1 MLRNRIQVLDLLKVI
16 AIDGPAGSGK
26 STTAKE
32 VAKRLGWT
40 YLDTGAMYRALGLAV
55 RRAGGNPESLDDV
68 KPSLKTVTLGF
79 GAGFPPPMLLNGE
92 DVSGEIR
99 TPEAGQAASQVSV
112 HSDVRRKM
120 VELQRAIGL
129 KQPCVLEGRDT
140 TTVIF
145 PDAGLKVYLDGTV
158 EVRAKRR
165 LRDYEAQGHPM
176 SLDEVI
182 ADVVERDRRDT
193 SRKDSPLSIAEDAVV
208 IDTTEM
214 DMEQQIQAVMD
225 VALDRFG
232 GAGQ

>member
-1 MLRNRIQVLDLLKVI
+1 MPELLNVI

-55 RRAGGNPESLDDV
+55 RRAGGNPEVLEDV
-68 KPSLKTVTLGF
+68 EPLLNNVEIGF
-79 GAGFPPPMLLNGE
+79 GPGFPPAVLLNGE
-92 DVSGEIR
+92 DVSDQIR
-99 TPEAGQAASQVSV
+99 TPEAGQAASQVST
-112 HSDVRRKM
+112 HSVVRKRM
-120 VELQRAIGL
+120 VELQRAIGI

-145 PDAGLKVYLDGTV
+145 PDAGLKIYVDGSV

-165 LRDYEAQGHPM
+165 LIDYTAQGHEM
-176 SLDEVI
+176 TLDEVI
-182 ADVVERDRRDT
+182 ADVIERDKRDS
-193 SRKDSPLSIAEDAVV
+193 SRKESPLKVAEDAVV

-214 DMEQQIQAVMD
+214 NMEEQIQAVMD

-232 GAGQ
+232 GLGQ

>member
-1 MLRNRIQVLDLLKVI
+1 MAELLKVI

-55 RRAGGNPESLDDV
+55 RRAGGNPEVETDV
-68 KPSLKTVTLGF
+68 VPFLERVEIGF
-79 GAGFPPPMLLNGE
+79 GPGFPPAVLLNGE

-99 TPEAGQAASQVSV
+99 TPEAGQAASQVST
-112 HSDVRRKM
+112 HGIVRRKM
-120 VELQRAIGL
+120 VEMQRAIGL

-140 TTVIF
+140 TTAIF
-145 PDAGLKVYLDGTV
+145 PDAGLKIYVDGTV

-165 LRDYEAQGHPM
+165 LRDYEAQGHSM
-176 SLDEVI
+176 TLEEVI
-182 ADVVERDRRDT
+182 ADVIERDRRDS
-193 SRKDSPLSIAEDAVV
+193 SRKESPLAVAQDAVV

-214 DMEQQIQAVMD
+214 DLEQQIQAVLD
-225 VALDRFG
+225 VALARFPG
-232 GAGQ
+232 VGA

>member
-1 MLRNRIQVLDLLKVI
+1 MPKLLKVI

-55 RRAGGNPESLDDV
+55 HRAGGNPEELNDVEPLLDKV
-68 KPSLKTVTLGF
+68 EIGF
-79 GAGFPPPMLLNGE
+79 GTGFPPAVLLNGE
-92 DVSGEIR
+92 DVSELIR
-99 TPEAGQAASQVSV
+99 TPEAGQAASQVST
-112 HSDVRRKM
+112 HGLVRKRM
-120 VELQRAIGL
+120 VELQRAIGI

-145 PDAGLKVYLDGTV
+145 PDAGLKIYVDGSV

-165 LRDYEAQGHPM
+165 LHDYTVQGHTM
-176 SLDEVI
+176 NIEEVI
-182 ADVVERDRRDT
+182 ADVIERDKRDMG
-193 SRKDSPLSIAEDAVV
+193 RKESPLQVAEDAVV

-214 DMEQQIQAVMD
+214 NMEEQIQAVMD

-232 GAGQ
+232 GSSR